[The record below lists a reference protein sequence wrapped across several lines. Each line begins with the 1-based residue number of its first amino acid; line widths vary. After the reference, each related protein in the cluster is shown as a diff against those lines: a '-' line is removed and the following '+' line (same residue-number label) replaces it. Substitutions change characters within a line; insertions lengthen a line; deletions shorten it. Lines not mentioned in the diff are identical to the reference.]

1 VSTPP
6 PNERLDAALAFATRR
21 PRSSRSDSGSRLEDP
36 LFAVLRLELA
46 SESLTA
52 ALAVVGPLRVAVQR
66 ADLPP
71 VVPAGIGPGAAIE
84 AVYEHARVGLAGVA
98 IAQMNLD
105 RHLGRPLSDVAQ
117 SVVSGP
123 LVPRADDVL
132 FQEVVRALADL
143 VEAEDGRGR
152 RASAADVKRVTG
164 QHIDEDVAECVDVAR
179 RLLGVRSLKKRAGR

>member
-1 VSTPP
+1 
-6 PNERLDAALAFATRR
+6 LDAALAFATRR
-21 PRSSRSDSGSRLEDP
+21 PRSSRSDSDSGSRLEDP

-52 ALAVVGPLRVAVQR
+52 ALAVVGPLRVAVRR

-123 LVPRADDVL
+123 LVPRADDVV

-143 VEAEDGRGR
+143 VEAEEARGP
-152 RASAADVKRVTG
+152 RAQAAEGAGKPVSGKHVDADV
-164 QHIDEDVAECVDVAR
+164 QECVEVAK
-179 RLLGVRSLKKRAGR
+179 RLLGLGSVKKRAGR